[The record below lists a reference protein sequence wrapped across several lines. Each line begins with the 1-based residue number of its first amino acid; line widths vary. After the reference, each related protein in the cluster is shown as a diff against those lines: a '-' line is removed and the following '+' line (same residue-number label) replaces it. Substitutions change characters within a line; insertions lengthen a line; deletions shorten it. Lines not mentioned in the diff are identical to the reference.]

1 MQLANPRVD
10 HPAPAVI
17 CVHGWVYV
25 SSPKNQ
31 AQPVGLFDDKSVN
44 EIGKGADPDCV
55 SAVNSAR
62 GAVADTP
69 EIRISKKIIIMQ
81 YAGFPIIFNTP
92 FL

>member
-1 MQLANPRVD
+1 
-10 HPAPAVI
+10 
-17 CVHGWVYV
+17 VYV

-44 EIGKGADPDCV
+44 EIGNGADPDCV
-55 SAVNSAR
+55 SAVNSAT

-69 EIRISKKIIIMQ
+69 EIGESKKIIRMQ
-81 YAGFPIIFNTP
+81 YTGSLIIFNTP